1 MGDYDL
7 MTDGN
12 IISKG
17 IHINENK
24 SEAKDDLAFS
34 KDEQEKILDNARK
47 KTQANQGTRQL
58 VGITRPSLGIFGS
71 LSSQM
76 IIKNPDIAENLN
88 LQAQS
93 TFRTVSLAKP
103 DMRVVIK
110 MLLKSEGYHHY
121 DKLSRITTQFI
132 SEFISKKNEI
142 LYGQEA
148 ADSEH
153 IDQITEK
160 LVVRDLRIAV
170 RFSILLRDQEW
181 TGYREKIF
189 SRQQKR
195 WKFEL
200 QLYEKT
206 LVEKEAELALLE
218 QQKEKILKDK
228 EDIEID
234 TMREGFRNILK
245 TKFFNEWRAVKQQKL
260 STEKGTSKVKINE
273 GEAEKEL
280 EGLILDTYNLIREKI
295 KKEDD
300 EMAREQKKNEAPD
313 PLGSGTRQ
321 SISNKK
327 GQKRRLTH
335 SSTTELNFAS
345 KRQKDEQDFMS
356 HIEEAF
362 DKVVDAM
369 KLQVSERQ
377 LYHCLGVIECM
388 RR

>member
-1 MGDYDL
+1 
-7 MTDGN
+7 
-12 IISKG
+12 
-17 IHINENK
+17 
-24 SEAKDDLAFS
+24 
-34 KDEQEKILDNARK
+34 
-47 KTQANQGTRQL
+47 
-58 VGITRPSLGIFGS
+58 
-71 LSSQM
+71 
-76 IIKNPDIAENLN
+76 
-88 LQAQS
+88 
-93 TFRTVSLAKP
+93 
-103 DMRVVIK
+103 

-160 LVVRDLRIAV
+160 RVVRDLRIAV

-300 EMAREQKKNEAPD
+300 EMARE
-313 PLGSGTRQ
+313 
-321 SISNKK
+321 
-327 GQKRRLTH
+327 
-335 SSTTELNFAS
+335 
-345 KRQKDEQDFMS
+345 
-356 HIEEAF
+356 
-362 DKVVDAM
+362 
-369 KLQVSERQ
+369 
-377 LYHCLGVIECM
+377 
-388 RR
+388 